1 MNAAEAPAA
10 ADAGWMKWYERRRVL
25 IEQALERHVA
35 ALETHPALDAR
46 LSEAVRYC
54 LTLPGKRLRPVLV
67 LESCHVAGGRVEQ
80 AVPAA
85 LAVECIHTFSLI
97 HDDLPC
103 MDDGQL
109 RRGKPTCHRVFGEA
123 VALLAGDWLVAHA
136 FELLARCDVPSAVG
150 PCTSIL
156 ARATAAMVVGQ
167 AADLEGEKHAADL
180 DRVAF
185 IHARKTAALIEAC
198 CAIGAAIADADQA
211 TRKRLSDFG
220 RHLGLAFQIT
230 DDLLDCTQTTETL
243 GKQSGSDQAVGKQTW
258 PAAVGIEASRKRAA
272 DEVTAALSAL
282 ECWDARADGLRGL
295 ARFVLSRDR

>member
-1 MNAAEAPAA
+1 MGTTNAATGTET
-10 ADAGWMKWYERRRVL
+10 GWKAWYDQRRRTF
-25 IEQALERHVA
+25 EQALQRHLNAVGSEA
-35 ALETHPALDAR
+35 PLDGR
-46 LSEAVRYC
+46 LAEAVRYC

-67 LESCHVAGGRVEQ
+67 LESCHVAGGRVEH
-80 AVPAA
+80 AMPAA
-85 LAVECIHTFSLI
+85 LAIECIHTFSLI

-136 FELLARCDVPSAVG
+136 FELLARCGAASAVG
-150 PCTSIL
+150 PCTRIL
-156 ARATAAMVVGQ
+156 AQATAAMVVGQ

-180 DRVAF
+180 ERVAF

-198 CAIGAAIADADQA
+198 CAMGAVIAEADEA
-211 TRKRLSDFG
+211 TCARLSDYG
-220 RHLGLAFQIT
+220 RHLGLAFQII

-243 GKQSGSDQAVGKQTW
+243 GKQSGSDAAVGKQTW
-258 PAAVGIEASRKRAA
+258 PAAVGIEASRRRAA
-272 DEVTAALSAL
+272 DEVTAALAAI
-282 ECWDARADGLRGL
+282 ECFDARARGLRGL